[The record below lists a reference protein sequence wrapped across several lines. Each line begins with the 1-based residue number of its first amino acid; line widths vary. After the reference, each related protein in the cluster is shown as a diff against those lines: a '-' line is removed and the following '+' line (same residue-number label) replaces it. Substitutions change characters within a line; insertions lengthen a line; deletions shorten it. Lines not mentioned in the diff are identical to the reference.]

1 VKPYYEDEWVQ
12 IFHGEALSVLETL
25 PTASVAA
32 FVADPP
38 YSSGGL
44 MRNDRQASPDE
55 KYRGWTQVPGGGSR
69 APTSDTGTFSGDGR
83 DQRSYAYWC
92 ALWLAQA
99 SRIAVAGAQLFQF
112 TDWRQLPSTTDGVQA
127 GGWIWRGVLVWD
139 KGVGRPMRG
148 RFRNHLEYVVW
159 CSNGPMPEAEDI
171 YPSTLLRHTPPSTDR
186 VHLTQKPLSLVSELL
201 TVAPTG
207 AVLDPFMGSG
217 TTLRAAKDA
226 GRKVIG
232 IEIEERYCEI
242 AAERCRQEILDLGGV
257 A

>member
-1 VKPYYEDEWVQ
+1 MRPYYADDFVTLY
-12 IFHGEALSVLETL
+12 HGEALSVLETL

-44 MRNDRQASPDE
+44 MRNDRQADPSA
-55 KYRGWTQVPGGGSR
+55 KYRGFSHSPTETR
-69 APTSDTGTFSGDGR
+69 APSADTGTFSGDNR

-92 ALWLAQA
+92 ALWLSQA
-99 SRIAVAGAQLFQF
+99 SRIAVSGAQLFQF
-112 TDWRQLPSTTDGVQA
+112 TDWRQLPSSTDAVQA
-127 GGWIWRGVLVWD
+127 GGWIWRGLLVWD
-139 KGVGRPMRG
+139 KGVGRPMKG

-159 CSNGPMPEAEDI
+159 CSNGPMPDADDI
-171 YPSTLLRHTPPSTDR
+171 YPSTLLRHAPPSVDR
-186 VHLTQKPLSLVSELL
+186 VHVTQKPVSLVSELL
-201 TVAPTG
+201 TVAPPG
-207 AVLDPFMGSG
+207 PVLDPFIGSG

-242 AAERCRQEILDLGGV
+242 AAERCRQEILNLGG
-257 A
+257 AA